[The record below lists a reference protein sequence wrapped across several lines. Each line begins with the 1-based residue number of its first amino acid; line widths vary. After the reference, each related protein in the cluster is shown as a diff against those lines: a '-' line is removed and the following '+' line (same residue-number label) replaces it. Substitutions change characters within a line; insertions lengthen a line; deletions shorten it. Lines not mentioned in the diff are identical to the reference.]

1 MIFVCFYLLLTVY
14 SRELVLA
21 PSTASVRAVLSA
33 LIIEHQKKVGTSV
46 ASEVIW
52 GAGTATATGEGRG

>member
-1 MIFVCFYLLLTVY
+1 MIVVCFSLLLTVY

-33 LIIEHQKKVGTSV
+33 LIIKHQKVGTSV

-52 GAGTATATGEGRG
+52 GAGTATAAGEGRG